1 MRLPLP
7 EFSAY
12 GIIEYVF
19 FAAGLAGG
27 FALFNPPMKQV
38 ENLIANLKNG
48 A

>member
-7 EFSAY
+7 DFSVY
-12 GIIEYVF
+12 GIAEYLLF
-19 FAAGLAGG
+19 GAGIAAG
-27 FALFNPPMKQV
+27 FALFNSPMKQV